1 MGVDGDQQARGGPH
15 ARPCSC
21 PVLPQPDSL
30 PYDERPLPVTR
41 KQLGAAVSEAE
52 RRDVLGDEAQRA
64 DTAGEPEPLTEKALR
79 EASSAVDVLGEAL
92 VRKEANGGWG
102 VRLHRAPGPLPV
114 PPLSLPS
121 SGNVLMI
128 SHHVGEHEHQ
138 LGFQV
143 S

>member
-1 MGVDGDQQARGGPH
+1 ML
-15 ARPCSC
+15 S
-21 PVLPQPDSL
+21 
-30 PYDERPLPVTR
+30 
-41 KQLGAAVSEAE
+41 
-52 RRDVLGDEAQRA
+52 DEARRA
-64 DTAGEPEPLTEKALR
+64 DAAGEPEPLTEKALR

-92 VRKEANGGWG
+92 VRKEANGRWG
-102 VRLHRAPGPLPV
+102 GQLHRAPGPLPV
-114 PPLSLPS
+114 PPLSSLS